1 MNLKIF
7 RLMLC
12 VLLSFSVAL
21 LLGCEPMQDMGM
33 TDEMVTPP
41 DEEAMPTLKVGVIR
55 PHPLYFS
62 FGEGAELALAEINQ
76 AGGVLGMLVEFVY
89 KEELTE
95 DVVQSATELI
105 EDENVVAILG
115 PLFSSH
121 AVKVG
126 PVATVPVLLG
136 ATGANVTETGDFLF
150 LVASSNALQAKLMA
164 QFAVDEL
171 GAKSAAMIWQKDD
184 VYSIGFV
191 EAFEANFNHL
201 LPEKIAKQFGSED
214 ADGDGVV
221 NIQDLVEQ
229 SAELGTTTGVV
240 AKEIYEKGDTTFK
253 MQLSA
258 IKDANP
264 DVLFLASFPPEVPLL
279 MQQARE
285 MGIESTF
292 IGSDGWDDSL
302 MFENMDALP
311 HLENSYYC
319 TNFDPEVTTFISAYQ
334 AMFNNPANG
343 IAASGYD
350 ALKILAIAI
359 EAAQSTDPVA
369 IRDAIAAI
377 TDYEG
382 ATSISRFD
390 ENRHPDKSVGVF
402 QIVNGQTQPYKV
414 VGTETALEI
423 SGTE

>member
-1 MNLKIF
+1 MNAKIF
-7 RLMLC
+7 RLVLC
-12 VLLSFSVAL
+12 AFLLLSVAL
-21 LLGCEPMQDMGM
+21 LSGCDRVRDIVG

-41 DEEAMPTLKVGVIR
+41 DETTMPTLKVGVIR

-76 AGGVLGMLVEFVY
+76 AGGVLGMPVEFVY
-89 KEELTE
+89 REELTE
-95 DVVQSATELI
+95 DVVQSATDLI
-105 EDENVVAILG
+105 EEENVVALLG

-164 QFAVDEL
+164 QFAVNEL
-171 GAKSAAMIWQKDD
+171 GAKTAAMIWQNED

-191 EAFEANFNHL
+191 EAFDANF
-201 LPEKIAKQFGSED
+201 Q
-214 ADGDGVV
+214 
-221 NIQDLVEQ
+221 
-229 SAELGTTTGVV
+229 ELGGSIV
-240 AKEIYEKGDTTFK
+240 AKEMYEKGDTMFD

-258 IKDANP
+258 IKEASP
-264 DVLFLASFPPEVPLL
+264 DVLFLASFPPEVPLI
-279 MQQARE
+279 MKQARE
-285 MGIESTF
+285 MGIESNF
-292 IGSDGWDDSL
+292 IGSDGWDDAL

-319 TNFDPEVTTFISAYQ
+319 TNFDPDAAEFISAYE
-334 AMFNNPANG
+334 AMFDNPANG

-350 ALKILAIAI
+350 AMKILVIAL
-359 EAAQSTDPVA
+359 EEAQSTDPIA
-369 IRDAIAAI
+369 IRDAIARI

-382 ATSISRFD
+382 ATSISNFD
-390 ENRHPDKSVGVF
+390 ENRHPVKSVGVF
-402 QIVNGQTQPYKV
+402 QIVDGQTQPYKV
-414 VGTETALEI
+414 VGTETTFEI
-423 SGTE
+423 SGAE

>member
-1 MNLKIF
+1 MNMQIF

-12 VLLSFSVAL
+12 VFLSLSVAL
-21 LLGCEPMQDMGM
+21 LSGCERIRDIGM

-41 DEEAMPTLKVGVIR
+41 DKEAMPTLKVGVIR

-76 AGGVLGMLVEFVY
+76 TGGVLGMPVEFVY
-89 KEELTE
+89 REELTE
-95 DVVQSATELI
+95 DVVQSTTELT

-164 QFAVDEL
+164 QFAADEL
-171 GAKSAAMIWQKDD
+171 GAKTAAMIWQNED

-191 EAFEANFNHL
+191 EAFETNFM
-201 LPEKIAKQFGSED
+201 
-214 ADGDGVV
+214 
-221 NIQDLVEQ
+221 
-229 SAELGTTTGVV
+229 ELGGDIV
-240 AKEIYEKGDTTFK
+240 AKEIYETGDTMFET
-253 MQLSA
+253 QLAS

-319 TNFDPEVTTFISAYQ
+319 TNFDPDASEFIAAYETL
-334 AMFNNPANG
+334 FNNPANG

-350 ALKILAIAI
+350 AMKILAIAI
-359 EAAQSTDPVA
+359 EAAGSTNPMA
-369 IRDAIAAI
+369 IRDAISAI
-377 TDYEG
+377 TDYKG
-382 ATSISRFD
+382 ATSISHFD
-390 ENRHPDKSVGVF
+390 GNRHPVKSVGVF
-402 QIVNGQTQPYKV
+402 QIIDSKTQPYKV
-414 VGTETALEI
+414 VGTETAFEI
-423 SGTE
+423 SGAE